1 MTAPTDPPRPAPG
14 PKPAEPLRRTTLR
27 HVRVVGTGL
36 IGASV
41 GLALRG
47 VGVRVTLVDASPT
60 AAALAR
66 DLGAGEA
73 LPAGEDP
80 PAAPA
85 PDVVVVAVPP
95 DVAAVVVAREL
106 RAFPDAAVTDVASVK
121 GRILKQVRDEL
132 AGDPAAAA
140 LLGRYVGSHPMAGR
154 ERTGAVAAQPD
165 LFEGRPW
172 VVAPHEDSAPGA
184 VAVVTELAGLV
195 GAAVVRMGAEEHD
208 AAVAAVSHAPQ
219 VAASLVASRMLDL
232 PLPAVALAGQGV
244 RDVTRIAESD
254 PALWTQILAGNA
266 PAVADV
272 LRELRAELDAVIDAL
287 SRLADDPEVAHG
299 ARAVLAR
306 AIADGQAGR
315 WRIPGKH
322 GTSSTT
328 FGVVTVVVSDT
339 PGQVARLLTDVGDA
353 GVNLED
359 LHFEHAV
366 GRPIGSVELMVVPA
380 AVEPLRV
387 ALADLGWTVHA

>member
-1 MTAPTDPPRPAPG
+1 MTPLAQPPRPAG
-14 PKPAEPLRRTTLR
+14 LQGLR

-41 GLALRG
+41 GLALRASG
-47 VGVRVTLVDASPT
+47 VEVTLADASPT

-66 DLGAGEA
+66 DLGAGQVA
-73 LPAGEDP
+73 RPDED
-80 PAAPA
+80 AAATP

-95 DVAAVVVAREL
+95 DVAAAVVAREL
-106 RAFPDAAVTDVASVK
+106 RDFPVAAVTDVASVK
-121 GRILKQVRDEL
+121 GRILRQVRDEL
-132 AGDPAAAA
+132 RGDPGGQGHLA
-140 LLGRYVGSHPMAGR
+140 RYVGSHPMAGR

-172 VVAPHEDSAPGA
+172 VVAPHEASAPAA
-184 VAVVTELAGLV
+184 VAAVAELGRLV
-195 GAAVVRMGAEEHD
+195 GAAVVTMAAEEHD

-219 VAASLVASRMLDL
+219 IAASLVASRLLDL

-272 LRELRAELDAVIDAL
+272 LAGLRTELDAVIDAL
-287 SRLADDPEVAHG
+287 GRLAADPEVAHG

-315 WRIPGKH
+315 ARIPGKH
-322 GTSSTT
+322 GTSATM
-328 FGVVTVVVSDT
+328 FGVVTVVVPDT

-387 ALADLGWTVHA
+387 ALTDLGWTVHA